1 VYRQVALIDDSID
14 YARGMAEAGIPCLL
28 FGEYGWNRG
37 ETDPLIRRV
46 ADWDAV
52 KRTLLD
58 APFP

>member
-1 VYRQVALIDDSID
+1 M
-14 YARGMAEAGIPCLL
+14 ARGSAALPAEAGIPCLL